1 MMEPDTSRPTGRR
14 SLLAIVLG
22 VLVLPVVSLAQTL
35 TWPTKPVRIIVGW
48 PPGGNVDVISRVLAE
63 DIGKRISQP
72 IVVDNRPGATGT
84 VGVRAVVRSE
94 ADGHTWLVATMVE
107 STVVP
112 PMTVQ
117 SMQYDPEIDLQPV
130 TMIGKWSHVLL
141 VRAGFPAHTMAELVA
156 YAKAN
161 PGTLNYGSQGSGT
174 INHFLGELFKISA
187 GFDAVHVPYKG
198 ASPMLNDLAGGQIDF
213 AFDSLGS
220 ALSLIQVGKVRPLAV
235 TGPQR
240 LLAIGAVPTTAEA
253 GYAAVV
259 SGAWIGVFVPARTPK
274 EIVNLVHAEV
284 SSALKG
290 AVMRRALEQR
300 AIEPVESTP
309 EAFRKFIQTETAE
322 KRQLAARLGIKA
334 E

>member
-1 MMEPDTSRPTGRR
+1 L
-14 SLLAIVLG
+14 LLAIVLG
-22 VLVLPVVSLAQTL
+22 VFVLPAASLAQIRP
-35 TWPTKPVRIIVGW
+35 WPTKPVRLVTGW
-48 PPGGNVDVISRVLAE
+48 PPGGNVDVISRILAE
-63 DIGKRISQP
+63 DIAKRISQP

-84 VGVRAVVRSE
+84 IGVRTVVRSE
-94 ADGHTWLVATMVE
+94 PDGHTWLVATMVE

-130 TMIGKWSHVLL
+130 TMIGRWSHVLL
-141 VRAGFPAHTMAELVA
+141 INAGFPADTLAELVA

-161 PGTLNYGSQGSGT
+161 PGKLNYGSQGSGS

-187 GFDAVHVPYKG
+187 GIEAVHVPYRG
-198 ASPMLNDLAGGQIDF
+198 AGPMLTDLAGGEIHF

-220 ALSLIQVGKVRPLAV
+220 SLAMIQAGKIKPLAV

-240 LLAIGAVPTTAEA
+240 LPTIGAVPTTAEA
-253 GYAAVV
+253 GFPAVI
-259 SGAWIGVFVPARTPK
+259 SGAWIGVFVPAKTPR
-274 EIVNLVHAEV
+274 EIVDLVHAEV
-284 SSALKG
+284 VRVLDG
-290 AVMRRALEQR
+290 PVMRKALEER
-300 AIEPVESTP
+300 AIQPVGNTP
-309 EAFRKFIQTETAE
+309 EEFRKFILAETAE